1 MSNRAAL
8 KTIFLVLLVSTCGLL
23 GWSTRA
29 ESQTLSA
36 RLFTRA
42 PHNDIRFASGS
53 GQWCVHVEP
62 IGGNFNVLDISLC
75 TVVLISQGTGSVS
88 QIPLNCTKPVVVRDS
103 DRNGIQDIEFCF
115 LKTDMHP
122 LFDTGREAFPACVE
136 ERVHIGFQEAEL
148 NILETDMHPLFDN

>member
-8 KTIFLVLLVSTCGLL
+8 KTVFLVLLVSTFGSLGL
-23 GWSTRA
+23 STRA
-29 ESQTLSA
+29 ESQTLSP

-62 IGGNFNVLDISLC
+62 IGGNFNVLDISPC

-88 QIPLNCTKPVVVRDS
+88 QISLNCTKPVAVGDS
-103 DRNGIQDIEFCF
+103 DGNGIQDIEFCF
-115 LKTDMHP
+115 LKT
-122 LFDTGREAFPACVE
+122 A
-136 ERVHIGFQEAEL
+136 
-148 NILETDMHPLFDN
+148 MHPLFDNLHGRSPKTVTLTVEGNLQDGRRFSGSITMQLYLKD